1 MSPTSQP
8 HRDSSGRALTDYP
21 RPSVAV
27 DTAVLTVTEGGIAVV
42 LVESEGDAALP
53 GTFLHES
60 ETLADAVLRSLR
72 EKAGIE
78 GLAPRQLHVFDRP
91 GRDSRGWV
99 LSVAHRVVVPERM
112 LRLDGAHAR
121 VTPLAE
127 ALARPLAYDHD
138 EIIRRAV
145 ESLRSGYRD
154 SPDPER
160 LLAEPFTLRELQQVH
175 EAVAGARQPRDAFR
189 RAMEPRLRATG
200 ELTSGTRGKPAR
212 LFRHAADAAR

>member
-1 MSPTSQP
+1 MTPASEPY
-8 HRDSSGRALTDYP
+8 RDSSGRALTDYP

-27 DTAVLTVTEGGIAVV
+27 DTAVLTVTEGGVAVV

-60 ETLADAVLRSLR
+60 EALADAVMRSLR

-78 GLAPRQLHVFDRP
+78 GLAARQLHVFDRP

-112 LRLDGAHAR
+112 LRLDDAHAR
-121 VTPLAE
+121 VTPLAD

-145 ESLRSGYRD
+145 ESLRTDYRD

-160 LLAEPFTLRELQQVH
+160 LMAEPFTLRELQQVH
-175 EAVAGARQPRDAFR
+175 EAVAGARLPRDAFR

-212 LFRHAADAAR
+212 LFRHPADAAR

>member
-1 MSPTSQP
+1 MSPTSEP
-8 HRDSSGRALTDYP
+8 YRDSSGRALTDYP

-27 DTAVLTVTEGGIAVV
+27 DTAVLTVRAGGIAVV

-60 ETLADAVLRSLR
+60 EALADAVLRSLR

-112 LRLDGAHAR
+112 LRLDDAHAR

-145 ESLRSGYRD
+145 ESLRSDYRD

-160 LLAEPFTLRELQQVH
+160 LMAEPFTLRELQQVH
-175 EAVAGARQPRDAFR
+175 EAVAGARLPRDAFR

-212 LFRHAADAAR
+212 LFRHPADTAR